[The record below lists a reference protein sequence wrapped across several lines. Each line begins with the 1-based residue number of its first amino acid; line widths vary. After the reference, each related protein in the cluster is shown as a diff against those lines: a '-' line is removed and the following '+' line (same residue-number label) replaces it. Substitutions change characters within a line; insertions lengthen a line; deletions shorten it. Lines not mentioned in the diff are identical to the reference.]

1 MAEGGL
7 LFEPLRQWGRGIVET
22 KQEAEALAAEQAG
35 DGEFAAA
42 VPQGRGGEQGGE
54 VAHGGVAQPPPDGVK
69 GVVHAYAGREWDGRN
84 VAMAGWAVKLSQKA
98 T

>member
-1 MAEGGL
+1 M
-7 LFEPLRQWGRGIVET
+7 FEPLLQRGGLAVEAE
-22 KQEAEALAAEQAG
+22 QEAEALAAEQAG
-35 DGEFAAA
+35 DGKLAAA

-54 VAHGGVAQPPPDGVK
+54 VAHGGVAQPPPDGIE
-69 GVVHAYAGREWDGRN
+69 GVVHGWAGMEWDGGN